1 MLLRFVALTA
11 LGLLLVGVQ
20 VRAADVPDLL
30 DTPAL
35 SAPRAGEAALLDLTR
50 TGDTLVAVGE
60 RGVVLT
66 RAAGDADWVQSPTPV
81 SVTLA
86 AVAFNADRIG
96 LAVGHDGVIL
106 RSTDGGKSWAR
117 ITDGRALFPVVI
129 EAAKARHAAA
139 EVALAT
145 ATEETREDLEFEL
158 DDQLFRLETAE
169 QSMAFGPS
177 WPLLDVL
184 FTDATTAWAVGAYGM
199 LFLST
204 DAGESW
210 DLVSDRV
217 DNFEDLHLNAL
228 LQTRAGSLLIAGEGG
243 MLFRSTDQGASFERW
258 DTDDALS
265 LFGLAENG
273 DTLVAYGFGDS
284 YQISADD
291 GASWQSQG
299 LPDNLLL
306 IGDVVLG
313 PGRIGLLGGSGLMV
327 EVGADGAEP
336 GTRPTDSRDFLSG
349 GLRLEDGQIVLVGEA
364 GLAGAVPGP

>member
-1 MLLRFVALTA
+1 MHHTLVALTA
-11 LGLLLVGVQ
+11 LGLLLGGAAAM
-20 VRAADVPDLL
+20 AADVPDLL

-35 SAPRAGEAALLDLTR
+35 TAPRSGEAALMDLTR
-50 TGDTLVAVGE
+50 VGDRLVAVGE

-66 RAAGDADWVQSPTPV
+66 RQAEGGVWAQSPTPV
-81 SVTLA
+81 GVTLT
-86 AVAFNADRIG
+86 AVTFNTDQTG

-106 RSTDGGKSWAR
+106 RSTDNGQTWAK
-117 ITDGRALFPVVI
+117 ITDGRSLFPVVI
-129 EAAKARHAAA
+129 AAAKARHARA
-139 EVALAT
+139 EAALAD

-199 LFLST
+199 LFLSN

-210 DLVSDRV
+210 DLVSERV

-228 LQTRAGSLLIAGEGG
+228 LRTRAGSLLIAGEGG
-243 MLFRSTDQGASFERW
+243 MIFRSSDDGASFDRW

-265 LFGLAENG
+265 LFGLAEDG
-273 DTLVAYGFGDS
+273 GTLVAYGFGDS
-284 YQISADD
+284 YQISTDD

-306 IGDVVLG
+306 IGDVALG
-313 PGRIGLLGGSGLMV
+313 SGRIGLLGGSGLMI
-327 EVGADGAEP
+327 EVGEQGAEP
-336 GTRPTDSRDFLSG
+336 GTRPTETRDFLSAG
-349 GLRLEDGQIVLVGEA
+349 IRLEDGQLVLVGEA
-364 GLAGAVPGP
+364 GLAGPVSGQ